1 MSTMQLTKIEQNVL
15 SVALDHMY
23 EHLNDISDEFDVTDK
38 LYALKTLKTK
48 IL

>member
-1 MSTMQLTKIEQNVL
+1 MQLNNLEQNVL
-15 SVALDHMY
+15 AVALDHMY
-23 EHLNDISDEFDVTDK
+23 EHLNDISEEVDVTDK